1 MSNNTI
7 YREKITNKLQYCIRK
22 YNYFNSNRYCQ
33 HFLLGIQQA
42 YDNYEDIK
50 NINIPLINEYKS
62 ININH
67 SNNLKF
73 KIENKY
79 STCKLLINDFFE
91 ILIYKNE
98 IWINKKKYIREN
110 LENIYI
116 FTFQSNGLITNI
128 DLNNVF
134 KLETKIIL
142 FNNIKT
148 NNYIDFIDL

>member
-1 MSNNTI
+1 M
-7 YREKITNKLQYCIRK
+7 
-22 YNYFNSNRYCQ
+22 
-33 HFLLGIQQA
+33 LGIQQA